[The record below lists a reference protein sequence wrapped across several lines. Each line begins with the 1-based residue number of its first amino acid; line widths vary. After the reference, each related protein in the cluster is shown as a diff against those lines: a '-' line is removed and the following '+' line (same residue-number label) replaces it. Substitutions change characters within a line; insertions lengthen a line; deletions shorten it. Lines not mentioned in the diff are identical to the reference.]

1 MPSFY
6 YKILTKDSRI
16 KEGYIDSFSR
26 KNAEKKLTQNGSEI
40 VFLSKEKA
48 PFFQLSLPFQKSGF
62 SAMERINFFRNLS
75 AMCDAGISI
84 VEALRVS
91 ADQLKSRR
99 LKKAILAL
107 SEEIKNGQSLSSS
120 LAKFP
125 EHFPEHLVETINVGD
140 LSGRLTE
147 TFNRISIDLEK
158 NEEIKKKVQSALI
171 YPVIIIILMIAVLGI
186 LMLYVFPKITDIYT
200 QFEAPLPLPTK
211 IIIAA
216 SQFLT
221 LYPYLIPSAI
231 IAILFFFFLLSRT
244 EWGRYAIHSFLIKMP
259 AFGGIIKDYNLVL
272 FFNSLKLLTESGIS
286 VASAVII
293 AKKTTKNDVFKRVL
307 QKIEPLLFQGV
318 PFADAIVPFPHLF
331 PVQTQKILK
340 IGDQT
345 GKTDEML
352 RRVSDYYE
360 RSVDYKTRTMVTL
373 IEPLI
378 LLIVGVVVGGIALTI
393 FLPIY
398 SLIKYI

>member
-16 KEGYIDSFSR
+16 KEGYIDTFSR
-26 KNAEKKLTQNGSEI
+26 KAAEKKLTQNESTI
-40 VFLSKEKA
+40 IFLSREKTQ
-48 PFFQLSLPFQKSGF
+48 FLQLGLPFLKSGF
-62 SAMERINFFRNLS
+62 SATERINFFHNLS

-91 ADQLKSRR
+91 ADQVKSKK
-99 LKKAILAL
+99 LKKAILAIA
-107 SEEIKNGQSLSSS
+107 EEIKNGQSLSSS

-125 EHFPEHLVETINVGD
+125 EYFPEHLVETINVGD

-158 NEEIKKKVQSALI
+158 NEEIKKKVQGALI
-171 YPVIIIILMIAVLGI
+171 YPVIIIILMITVLGI
-186 LMLYVFPKITDIYT
+186 LMIYVFPKITDIYS
-200 QFEAPLPLPTK
+200 QFGATLPLPTR
-211 IIIAA
+211 ILISI
-216 SQFLT
+216 SGFLT
-221 LYPYLIPSAI
+221 LYPYLVPAVI
-231 IAILFFFFLLSRT
+231 IALFILLFLTSRM
-244 EWGRYAIHSFLIKMP
+244 EKGRYVLHQLLIKMP
-259 AFGGIIKDYNLVL
+259 VFGEIIKDYNLVL
-272 FFNSLKLLTESGIS
+272 FFRSLKLLTESGIS
-286 VASAVII
+286 VASAVVI

-307 QKIEPLLFQGV
+307 QKIEPILFHGV
-318 PFADAIVPFPHLF
+318 PLADAIVPFPYLF

-352 RRVSDYYE
+352 RRISDYYE

-373 IEPLI
+373 IEPII
-378 LLIVGVVVGGIALTI
+378 LLLVGVVVGGIALTI